1 MPAKVVYDG
10 RIKAVIWAMAKE
22 LNPEIAGHA
31 IEICRKNCPK
41 GKTKRLVDSLKIE
54 KVYPEIIITANT
66 PYAAAVEFG
75 RRPLIITPKT
85 KQVLKFTKD
94 GRTIYA
100 KYARQPARPGQFFM
114 LKSGEEIKERFPM
127 LVSRVIVRGVRIF
140 R

>member
-10 RIKAVIWAMAKE
+10 GIKAVIWAMAKE

-41 GKTKRLVDSLKIE
+41 KTTRLVDSLKIE
-54 KVYPEIIITANT
+54 KVYPEIVITANT
-66 PYAAAVEFG
+66 PYAATVEFG
-75 RRPLIITPKT
+75 RAPLVITPKT
-85 KQVLKFTKD
+85 RQVLKFMKD
-94 GRTIYA
+94 GKTIYA

-114 LKSGEEIKERFPM
+114 LKSGEEIKEKFPT
-127 LVSRVIVRGVRIF
+127 LVSRVIIRGVRIF